1 MSDTYWTIIPAS
13 VRLNNDLMAEAKLL
27 YGDILGLSGRESY
40 CWAKSDYFE
49 SITGLS
55 RRQIFRA
62 LDQLE
67 REGYIR
73 REGNGPDRKI
83 YPLLSV
89 TQKALDR
96 DKNGTRDHDEN
107 GTVLIHTTNTNTK
120 SGDAK
125 RERFSAPT
133 YEDVVLFA
141 KEKSLADYSEQF
153 VDYYTAAGWMMGKR
167 QMKDWR
173 AAYRNWCRNE
183 RKFDRGR
190 GVAPVGALM
199 TYQEMLSHAQKN
211 GFAAG
216 SDKHYEPVSQG
227 ENKKPLWR
235 VK

>member
-27 YGDILGLSGRESY
+27 YGDILGLSGREGY

-107 GTVLIHTTNTNTK
+107 GTVLIQSTNTNII
-120 SGDAK
+120 GDIPFEVVAAYFG
-125 RERFSAPT
+125 EWGFTSA
-133 YEDVVLFA
+133 ESS
-141 KEKSLADYSEQF
+141 KLARSFLDYHA
-153 VDYYTAAGWMMGKR
+153 DGKDSAW
-167 QMKDWR
+167 KKR
-173 AAYRNWCRNE
+173 AATWKNRAIDFGSVKAPIGPFEEHEVRDEQLGTIDHSKWRKTE
-183 RKFDRGR
+183 RGYFRK
-190 GVAPVGALM
+190 
-199 TYQEMLSHAQKN
+199 
-211 GFAAG
+211 
-216 SDKHYEPVSQG
+216 
-227 ENKKPLWR
+227 
-235 VK
+235 